1 MIGFTCGE
9 HVATE
14 IERTKSGRVPV
25 LCRRWVPGF
34 ARSCTECG
42 APSYRGSALVARVLA
57 GVAFDGLRGGD
68 VGKTVQ
74 QQATRSARHRARKAE
89 RTGA

>member
-14 IERTKSGRVPV
+14 IARTRSGRAVV

-34 ARSCTECG
+34 ARACTECG
-42 APSYRGSALVARVLA
+42 APSYRGSALVARILT
-57 GVAFDGLRGGD
+57 GTAFDGLRGGD

-74 QQATRSARHRARKAE
+74 LQATRSARQRARKAE